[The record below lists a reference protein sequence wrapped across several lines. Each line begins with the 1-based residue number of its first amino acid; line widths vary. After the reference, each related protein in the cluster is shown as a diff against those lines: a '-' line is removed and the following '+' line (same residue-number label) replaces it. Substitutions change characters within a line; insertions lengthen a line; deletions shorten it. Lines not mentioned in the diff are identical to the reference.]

1 MMADPPAG
9 IQDADPATLV
19 RLLQNAP
26 ALVWATGPDSS
37 CTAVSL
43 DWQAITGQSPQD
55 AHAQDWLDVV
65 HPEDRPQAIETLR
78 TAHARREPFTADYR
92 LRQANGAYRWV
103 AFVGRPQAGPDG
115 FAGFLGLALDIDE
128 RKRAELALR
137 RTQQAARFLANA
149 SMALTDMADSSSIL
163 RKVASLSVPFL
174 ADWCAVDVMGD
185 DEGGLT
191 RLAVLHSEPRKAGLA
206 QEVTRRWRPEY
217 EDQTGAGK
225 VIRTGEPEIMEEV
238 LDAAVVPWARDD
250 EHRRVLRELG
260 FTSYVCVPVR
270 WQRKTRAALTF
281 VIAHPDRRYET
292 SDLRMAEDLAYR
304 TSLAIDNAELYRA
317 AVEADRRKDEFLA
330 VLSHELRTPL
340 NAIVGWTHLLREG
353 GGGPEMI
360 RKAVDTIHRNAEV
373 QTRLITEILDV
384 SRIVSGKLRLD
395 VRPIELPVII
405 EAAIDTLKPAAQ
417 AKRVRLD
424 AVLDPGAG
432 PVSGDASR
440 LQQVVW
446 NLLSN
451 AIRFVP
457 ERVGRVMVRL
467 EAVNS
472 HVRLTVE
479 DNGPGIAPA
488 FLPHVFERFR
498 QADSSSNRMHQGLGL
513 GLAIVRH
520 LVELHGGTVQVAN
533 REPAPGAIFTVD
545 LPLRSVA
552 AVPAVE
558 PERPASRDEPSSAET
573 ASPPSLQGVR
583 IVIVDDQEDARDLLK
598 AVLERYGGVVTVSA
612 SASEALAAVSS
623 QRPDVVVTDI
633 EMPGQSGYDF
643 LRQLRSLSAH
653 LGGLTPAVALTAYA
667 TVHDR
672 VKVLRA
678 GFQMHLSKPVQP
690 AELAAVVASLARRAA
705 PRY

>member
-1 MMADPPAG
+1 MGDSPAG
-9 IQDADPATLV
+9 APDPDPASLA
-19 RLLQNAP
+19 RLFRNAP
-26 ALVWATGPDSS
+26 ALLWATGADSR
-37 CTAVSL
+37 CTGVSL
-43 DWQAITGQSPQD
+43 DWHARTGQAAEEAL
-55 AHAQDWLDVV
+55 AHGWLEVV
-65 HPEDRPQAIETLR
+65 HPEDRPQVIETLR
-78 TAHARREPFTADYR
+78 AAHARREPFTADVR

-103 AFVGRPQAGPDG
+103 ALSGRPQDGPQG

-128 RKRAELALR
+128 RKRVELALR
-137 RTQQAARFLANA
+137 RTQQGARFLANA
-149 SMALTDMADSSSIL
+149 SMALTDMADSNSIL
-163 RKVASLSVPFL
+163 RKVASLAVPFL
-174 ADWCAVDVMGD
+174 ADWCAVDVVRED
-185 DEGGLT
+185 DGGLA
-191 RLAVLHSEPRKAGLA
+191 RLAVLHSEPRKAALA
-206 QEVTRRWRPEY
+206 QEVSRRWRPEF

-238 LDAAVVPWARDD
+238 PDAAVVPWARDE

-260 FTSYVCVPVR
+260 FASYLCVPVR
-270 WQRKTRAALTF
+270 WGRKARAALTF
-281 VIAHPDRRYET
+281 VVAQPDRRYQT
-292 SDLRMAEDLAYR
+292 SDLRVAEDLAYR

-317 AVEADRRKDEFLA
+317 AVDADRRKDEFLA

-353 GGGPEMI
+353 GGGPEMV

-395 VRPIELPVII
+395 VRPIDLPVII
-405 EAAIDTLKPAAQ
+405 EAALDTLRPAAQ

-424 AVLDPGAG
+424 AVLDPAAG
-432 PVSGDASR
+432 PVSGDAGR

-451 AIRFVP
+451 AIRFAP
-457 ERVGRVMVRL
+457 EKVGRVMVRL

-520 LVELHGGTVQVAN
+520 MVELHGGTVQVAN
-533 REPAPGAIFTVD
+533 REGASGAIFAVD
-545 LPLRSVA
+545 LPRRSVA

-558 PERPASRDEPSSAET
+558 PERPAARDDPSWAEA
-573 ASPPSLQGVR
+573 ASPPSLQGAR
-583 IVIVDDQEDARDLLK
+583 IVIVDDQEDARELLK
-598 AVLERYGGVVTVSA
+598 AVLQRYGGVVTVSA

-623 QRPDVVVTDI
+623 DKPDVVVTDI
-633 EMPGQSGYDF
+633 EMPGQSGYDL
-643 LRQLRSLSAH
+643 LRQLRSLPAH

-690 AELAAVVASLARRAA
+690 AELAAVIANLARRDP
-705 PRY
+705 PR